1 MHNLEYEETYKDKPW
16 VHVSGYVDR
25 LAKYGVLKN
34 STYSAH
40 SHDTVRSWRLK
51 SVCDL
56 SSYRH

>member
-1 MHNLEYEETYKDKPW
+1 MHNLENEETYKDKPW

-51 SVCDL
+51 SVCNL
-56 SSYRH
+56 SPYLH